1 MEDFFAIGKFPHLRK
16 ELGVESSSFG
26 GSAAFCSR
34 LGCKRRH
41 SKRVRVKS
49 AVWSC
54 SSGDRGA
61 VIKKTDLIP
70 NEGAQGPY
78 SLFTARG
85 LATHTLIHTYMVPY
99 TRKHT
104 ITYTLMQLNKPN
116 KDC

>member
-41 SKRVRVKS
+41 SKRVKS

-104 ITYTLMQLNKPN
+104 ITHTLMQLNKPN